1 MGSKEKLTSVG
12 RGAGYV
18 EGRREWDGEAVPRP
32 LFVMIRRVT
41 RGLLLLLCLPYVCA
55 GESLEDAVR
64 ALVKKVS
71 ARMAANEVAHVT
83 PRNLSSMG
91 SADAAKA
98 QTLFD
103 RGLRKRLRNPVTV
116 EMSFTISENLRG
128 FLFVAEM
135 KRDAERAVEMVEYR
149 PDASKPATAVG
160 IAIEKKQMWEQ
171 EAPIL
176 DVSVQGTAMLV
187 LDTVGLAR
195 YERKAGA
202 WEQVKIAPIAFPPV
216 RDPRG
221 RLEVVGESV
230 TVYLPGGTCR
240 QGSASLELLCVSATE
255 SFTVDG
261 REVHFVAGRN
271 SVEGAANGFGE
282 SFAVCGGVL
291 SAGAG
296 GRDAE
301 DSVAVFAVGNGR
313 RAISEAVQFSGPVT
327 ALWPAPGGAVVVA
340 RHLVTGRYAAYS
352 LTIDC
357 GR

>member
-1 MGSKEKLTSVG
+1 
-12 RGAGYV
+12 
-18 EGRREWDGEAVPRP
+18 
-32 LFVMIRRVT
+32 MIRRVT

-83 PRNLSSMG
+83 PRNLSSM
-91 SADAAKA
+91 SPADVAKA
-98 QTLFD
+98 HTLFD

-128 FLFVAEM
+128 FLLVAEM
-135 KRDAERAVEMVEYR
+135 KRDTERAVEMEEYR
-149 PDASKPATAVG
+149 LDAPMTATATG
-160 IAIEKKQMWEQ
+160 IAIEKKQIWEQ

-176 DVSVQGTAMLV
+176 DVVVQGTAMLV
-187 LDTVGLAR
+187 LDTAGLAR
-195 YERKAGA
+195 YERKAA
-202 WEQVKIAPIAFPPV
+202 WELVKLTPIAYPAV

-221 RLEVVGESV
+221 RLEVAGEAV

-240 QGSASLELLCVSATE
+240 QGSASMELLCVSATE

-261 REVHFVAGRN
+261 REVHFVPGRN
-271 SVEGAANGFGE
+271 SVEGAADGFGE

-291 SAGAG
+291 AAGGG

-301 DSVAVFAVGNGR
+301 DSVAIFTTGSGG
-313 RAISEAVQFSGPVT
+313 RAISEAVQFPGPVT

-340 RHLVTGRYAAYS
+340 RHLVTGRYAAYN